1 MTCTE
6 IGMIVDTSKNHER
19 NAVWYMIVIVD
30 MQILIILVSD
40 YYAAECYL
48 K

>member
-6 IGMIVDTSKNHER
+6 IGMIVNTSKNHER
-19 NAVWYMIVIVD
+19 NAVWYMIVD
-30 MQILIILVSD
+30 MQILIILVND
-40 YYAAECYL
+40 YYVAECYL